1 MEGILNTANRVNSVD
16 RAKIEERAIRVD
28 RGFTTSTTEKMSV
41 GFELIFICLIG
52 IAKRQKVCKRL
63 PRI

>member
-41 GFELIFICLIG
+41 GFELIFICLI
-52 IAKRQKVCKRL
+52 Q
-63 PRI
+63 